1 MMREP
6 LRRAFVRPAV
16 QAWLAS
22 STASWRTLPTPS
34 GKPTVVV
41 AGPDPDRLLLV
52 GSGIAVGYGAKS
64 HDLALAGQLARLV
77 SESTG
82 RGTRVDVVVT
92 EEMTGHDVR
101 ELLNRRWLSSV
112 DAVIATPGGLET
124 LLLHRPRA
132 WRRQI
137 ESLLDHIRDHAPASL
152 HIFIIGLPP
161 LPTIVPMPA
170 LLGFLANHSARQINS
185 ELIKV
190 CASRKHTTFVPFVPT
205 EVAGRTGTGRT
216 YRQWAE
222 LIAPA
227 VSAGLEPH
235 VPPARG

>member
-1 MMREP
+1 MREP
-6 LRRAFVRPAV
+6 LRRALVRPAV

-22 STASWRTLPTPS
+22 STASWRRLPTPT
-34 GKPTVVV
+34 GKPTVSV

-77 SESTG
+77 SERTG
-82 RGTRVDVVVT
+82 RGVTVDAVVT

-101 ELLNRRWLSSV
+101 DLLSRKWLSSV

-124 LLLHRPRA
+124 LLLHPARA

-152 HIFIIGLPP
+152 HIFIIGVPL
-161 LPTIVPMPA
+161 LPTIVPMPPV
-170 LLGFLANHSARQINS
+170 LGFLSHYSARRINR
-185 ELIKV
+185 ELSKV
-190 CASRKHTTFVPFVPT
+190 CASRQHTTFVPFVPT

-216 YRQWAE
+216 YRLWAE

-227 VSAGLEPH
+227 VSARLEPH
-235 VPPARG
+235 VPPVLL